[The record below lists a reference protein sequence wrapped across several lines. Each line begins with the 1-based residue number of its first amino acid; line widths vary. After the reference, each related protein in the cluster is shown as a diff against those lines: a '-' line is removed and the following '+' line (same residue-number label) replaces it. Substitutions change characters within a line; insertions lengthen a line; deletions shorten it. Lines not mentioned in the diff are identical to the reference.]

1 MPEASC
7 FSDAA
12 LILLITQ
19 TWPPRKFPIEKKMVA
34 DASFFLFNAT
44 KRRFY
49 FSEVKILIPNTWQP
63 RNYGKPK
70 HEVYDKAS
78 VIVAN
83 PNFNFGNDPYTL
95 QYEGCGKEGKYIH
108 FTPDFLTDDSLLPI
122 YGPQGKVFVHEW
134 AHLRWGVFDEYNYE
148 EPFYVSV
155 ENQIKATRCS
165 SEVSGMY
172 VCKER
177 SCTDGECMI
186 DPQTGNLA
194 EGCMFLVNSSQS
206 SKASIMYM
214 QALSSVVDFCDKNTH
229 DQEAPNMQNQMCSYR
244 SSWEIITDTHDYLST
259 LPMPADVYPPLPT
272 FSILQARSRVLCL
285 VLDVSSNMATGDRI
299 HRLRQAAAIF
309 LLHFVEEGSHVGIV
323 TYNETAE
330 IRSPLRHIDR
340 EDVRRN
346 LTSSLPLSASGKA
359 CICKGIQAGLQMLSN
374 LEGKGDGAEMILV
387 SGGKDENMRA
397 CISNVL
403 LSGSVI
409 HTISIGHI
417 PDSGLEHL
425 AELTGGS
432 SFVASGNMDSDNL
445 IGAFTE
451 MSPSYGD
458 HTNELTKVLLVS
470 RSIRAGCQL
479 AGSVY
484 IDGTL
489 GNDTLFVV
497 TWQGT
502 ELPSVVIEDP
512 SGKTYTH
519 GDLEHDTYSK
529 IASINLPGTAKI
541 GTWKYNIINT
551 LNSSQVFDILVTSR
565 PSSSIIPPI
574 TITAYTDTSRVTF
587 PVPLAIFVEVKQGF
601 SPVLGVNVT
610 AVIEPELGDIII
622 VALLDNGAGADVVK
636 DDGIYSRFVFSF
648 NHSGQYSLKIHA
660 QSTSNVS
667 VHTPQYSRAMYVP
680 GYIENGTI
688 RMNPPKS
695 VLSGEVVTFPE
706 AFSRIIFVESFKV
719 TKDSQDGVVDVFPPC
734 RIIDLEARIE
744 NEFVVLF
751 WTAPGDNYDQ
761 GTATSYDIRMSNE
774 PSTLREHFYTGIL
787 INTSTLTPKNAG
799 SREYFSFIP
808 HRNGTANGSIT
819 YFGIRTRDKASLLS
833 DISNLVQVTRP
844 TELTNINYAHSQ
856 STATCRTSTIIFI
869 VVSIISGCL
878 VLGASVYSFRKY
890 SMSKLR
896 YHSIR
901 SSIRESYRSTKHV
914 QTFPGSNEHEFPLR
928 VLCDSGSFDVTA
940 LVVEEQ
946 VEV

>member
-1 MPEASC
+1 MLRKACQPSEIMSTASVLTIVFLVILRC
-7 FSDAA
+7 NPQTASRVKLKENGYEN
-12 LILLITQ
+12 LIIAINPQVSENVQLIT
-19 TWPPRKFPIEKKMVA
+19 RLKKMVA

-458 HTNELTKVLLVS
+458 HTNELTK
-470 RSIRAGCQL
+470 
-479 AGSVY
+479 
-484 IDGTL
+484 
-489 GNDTLFVV
+489 
-497 TWQGT
+497 
-502 ELPSVVIEDP
+502 
-512 SGKTYTH
+512 
-519 GDLEHDTYSK
+519 
-529 IASINLPGTAKI
+529 I